1 MSEKQKITAFHGIF
15 EQRLST
21 IVKRIKKIR
30 KHPEQKEQVTKLLN
44 EAKDLKKALK
54 KGKKPQL
61 RIEIP
66 IRVVDGVVTLADTS
80 ASSSI
85 KILDTRLVGGL
96 LIVDFENHQEIKH
109 DGGHH

>member
-15 EQRLST
+15 EQRLT
-21 IVKRIKKIR
+21 AIVKRIKKIR
-30 KHPEQKEQVTKLLN
+30 KHPEQKEQVRKLLI
-44 EAKDLKKALK
+44 EAKDLKKTLK
-54 KGKKPQL
+54 KSKKPQY

-66 IRVVDGVVTLADTS
+66 IRIENSEVVLAETS

-96 LIVDFENHQEIKH
+96 LIVDFQNQEITN
-109 DGGHH
+109 DSGHH